1 MLENENVGMEEVVE
15 TTETNVETTTTD
27 VASEEATKNEE
38 TSQAENND
46 SQPEKKFT
54 QEQVNE
60 MMRKRIEREKNSI
73 FNKHKEKYGVEN
85 EEGLD
90 EMFKKS
96 QSYDA
101 MKERYENILT
111 AKAELEK
118 ELAFLRNNIEP
129 SKEEDILAHFKGKEM
144 EFNEESLKAELQ
156 THPEWL
162 RVKEVSDKPKTT
174 IKVLSPERQ
183 VAHNDTDE
191 AKEMAKLF
199 GLDKFI
205 N

>member
-1 MLENENVGMEEVVE
+1 MDENTNVGMEQVE
-15 TTETNVETTTTD
+15 NTTEANVETTTTD

-156 THPEWL
+156 THPE
-162 RVKEVSDKPKTT
+162 KT
-174 IKVLSPERQ
+174 I
-183 VAHNDTDE
+183 
-191 AKEMAKLF
+191 
-199 GLDKFI
+199 
-205 N
+205 